1 MYCTNSGRKFN
12 DYKIYI
18 NDIRYTAI
26 KEEDPDTFEDTLNYL
41 IEQLN
46 VDGYVVVGI
55 SYKVN
60 DVYFSAVIEYIAE
73 DNIYYNQDNEEVD
86 TDGDAEQVQD
96 GD

>member
-26 KEEDPDTFEDTLNYL
+26 KEEDADIFEDTLNDL

-46 VDGYVVVGI
+46 ADGYVVVGI
-55 SYKVN
+55 SYKSG

-73 DNIYYNQDNEEVD
+73 DNIYYNQDNEEVN
-86 TDGDAEQVQD
+86 TDGDTEQVQD
-96 GD
+96 RD

>member
-18 NDIRYTAI
+18 NDIRYTAVR
-26 KEEDPDTFEDTLNYL
+26 EEDPDTFEDTLNDL

-46 VDGYVVVGI
+46 ADGYVVVGM
-55 SYKVN
+55 SYKSD

-73 DNIYYNQDNEEVD
+73 DNIYYNNEEVD
-86 TDGDAEQVQD
+86 TDGNAEQVQD

>member
-26 KEEDPDTFEDTLNYL
+26 REEDPDTFEDTLNEI

-46 VDGYVVVGI
+46 ADGYVVVGM
-55 SYKVN
+55 SYKSD
-60 DVYFSAVIEYIAE
+60 DVYFSAVIEYIAG
-73 DNIYYNQDNEEVD
+73 DNIYYNQDNEEVN
-86 TDGDAEQVQD
+86 TDGNAEQIQD
-96 GD
+96 RD

>member
-26 KEEDPDTFEDTLNYL
+26 KEEDADTFEDTINYL

-46 VDGYVVVGI
+46 ADGYVVVGI
-55 SYKVN
+55 SYKVD

-73 DNIYYNQDNEEVD
+73 DNIYYNNEEVD
-86 TDGDAEQVQD
+86 TDGDGDAEQVQD